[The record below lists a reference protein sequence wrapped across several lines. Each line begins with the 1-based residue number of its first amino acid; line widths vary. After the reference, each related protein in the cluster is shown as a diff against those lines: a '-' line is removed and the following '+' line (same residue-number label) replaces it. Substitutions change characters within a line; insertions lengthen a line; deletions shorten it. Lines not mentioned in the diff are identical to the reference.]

1 MTKYQVQ
8 YDRHSEKQI
17 DKLDPQTRRVILSWV
32 GRRLVNCTNPRQY
45 GKALNGKL
53 KGLWR
58 YRVGVYRLV
67 ARISDQTITI
77 LILNVGHRREV
88 YRG

>member
-1 MTKYQVQ
+1 MSNYRVKIEAQAKKQLKKMDKQVARTI
-8 YDRHSEKQI
+8 Y
-17 DKLDPQTRRVILSWV
+17 SWMY
-32 GRRLVNCTNPRQY
+32 RNLENCTNPRQY

-67 ARISDQTITI
+67 AQISDQTITI
-77 LILNVGHRREV
+77 LILNVGHRKEV
-88 YRG
+88 YRV